1 MLVSLIFFVIWSV
14 KVRGIYS
21 LCVVA
26 VVVVK
31 VVFFC
36 SAFLSVVLFCFATGG
51 FFTWW
56 ILGLRVAP
64 SLWEV
69 VSWVNCYF
77 VIVDTFI
84 V

>member
-1 MLVSLIFFVIWSV
+1 
-14 KVRGIYS
+14 
-21 LCVVA
+21 VA